1 MFLIS
6 QVGTEEG
13 AENFLDRLEE
23 DRAVRG
29 ILFRTAGGLL
39 IFSFL
44 FFLLRGY
51 CVAALTY
58 KNSEHLDEKYEELRQ
73 NEQNLEQWV
82 RKYHC
87 IYFE

>member
-29 ILFRTAGGLL
+29 ILFRTAGAWFVLSFHF
-39 IFSFL
+39 IFSGR
-44 FFLLRGY
+44 FLLLFLRSHI
-51 CVAALTY
+51 
-58 KNSEHLDEKYEELRQ
+58 KNQ
-73 NEQNLEQWV
+73 N
-82 RKYHC
+82 
-87 IYFE
+87 I